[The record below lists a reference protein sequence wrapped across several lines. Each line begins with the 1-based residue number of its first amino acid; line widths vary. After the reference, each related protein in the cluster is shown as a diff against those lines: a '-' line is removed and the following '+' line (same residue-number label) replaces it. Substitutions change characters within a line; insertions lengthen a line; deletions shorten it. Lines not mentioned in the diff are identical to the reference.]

1 LEKGGIM
8 SRDAEYRVLEIEAR
22 ESRQY
27 PKGVQALASR
37 FQGSLLRA
45 FELSWG
51 EGAPI
56 DESPATIQL
65 TEPDCG
71 LRVAVVSD
79 VRRAEQPVARLLAE
93 METPVRGTTFL
104 FVPDYIHL
112 ELLGPIDQKLNGYGL
127 VVKTSEFAEKKQM
140 DEQARKV
147 LVKHADKFFHQ
158 TVPHIRRILS
168 HVS

>member
-1 LEKGGIM
+1 MNG
-8 SRDAEYRVLEIEAR
+8 DAEYHVVQIEAN

-27 PKGVQALASR
+27 SKVIQALASR
-37 FQGSLLRA
+37 FQTRLLHA

-56 DESPATIQL
+56 DESPATIQM

-71 LRVAVVSD
+71 LRVAVISN
-79 VRRAEQPVARLLAE
+79 VRRAEHPVARLLQE
-93 METPVRGTTFL
+93 METPVRGTAFV

-127 VVKTSEFAEKKQM
+127 VVKTSEFAERAQM
-140 DEQARKV
+140 NEQARTV
-147 LVKHADKFFHQ
+147 LVKHADKYFHQ
-158 TVPHIRRILS
+158 TLPHLHRLLS
-168 HVS
+168 HAS